1 MNRGL
6 SFSSWDYNTRS
17 NISFS
22 LSKIYFTYLMT
33 PTDFTNDKSTI
44 GRLIWGHIYIKYNTS
59 KFISSTVIQE
69 TEMRN
74 FVGRSLRL
82 SEKEYITS
90 LIMTIAKACNIQ
102 RINL

>member
-22 LSKIYFTYLMT
+22 LSKIYFTYLIT

-44 GRLIWGHIYIKYNTS
+44 GRLI
-59 KFISSTVIQE
+59 
-69 TEMRN
+69 
-74 FVGRSLRL
+74 
-82 SEKEYITS
+82 
-90 LIMTIAKACNIQ
+90 
-102 RINL
+102 

>member
-1 MNRGL
+1 
-6 SFSSWDYNTRS
+6 
-17 NISFS
+17 
-22 LSKIYFTYLMT
+22 MT

-69 TEMRN
+69 TEMRFYTRNRN
-74 FVGRSLRL
+74 FVRRSLRL
-82 SEKEYITS
+82 SEKEYIIS
-90 LIMTIAKACNIQ
+90 LIMTISKACNIQ